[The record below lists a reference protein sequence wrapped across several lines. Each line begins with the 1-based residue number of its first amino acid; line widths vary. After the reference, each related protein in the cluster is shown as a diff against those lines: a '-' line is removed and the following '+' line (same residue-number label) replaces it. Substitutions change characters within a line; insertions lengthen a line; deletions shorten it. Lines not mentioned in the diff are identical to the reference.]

1 VPAAHLLGRDLPGG
15 WRVVEVWSQDYSN
28 SGGEFSIA
36 YYVENRDGRRA
47 FMKALNVSAALGAGE
62 GRVVDRLKA
71 FADAYVYERD
81 LLRTCRNRRLLD
93 FGELEVPEA
102 GVLRQVPYLILELA
116 EGDIRSHQS
125 KLAEFDLAWVLR
137 TMKHATQGIEQL
149 HYAHTTHQ
157 DLRPSNILIQQSGR
171 EMKLGDL
178 GRAERRGRPGPHR
191 ARSVPGAVSYA
202 PPEQLYGAFNGSW
215 ELRCAGDVYHLGSL
229 LVQLFLGHNLT
240 SLLQQ
245 ALSTQFRVQ
254 YWHGPFDEVLPY
266 LRVAHSDV
274 LEELHE
280 AVVARAG
287 RPSMTEEVVGA
298 ARELTDPD
306 PALRGHPRDRAART
320 SSYAVRR
327 YVSLF
332 NRLAAQAEAV
342 LFDGT

>member
-1 VPAAHLLGRDLPGG
+1 MSPPLGKDAGALVPPVTEVPAAHLLGRDLPGG

-81 LLRTCRNRRLLD
+81 LLRTCRNRRLSRVIRLLD

-178 GRAERRGRPGPHR
+178 GRILAAPNGGACLVHIEH
-191 ARSVPGAVSYA
+191 ARSPVRYPMRPRSNCTVRSTDLGSYA
-202 PPEQLYGAFNGSW
+202 PRAMFTTWAVCWFS
-215 ELRCAGDVYHLGSL
+215 C
-229 LVQLFLGHNLT
+229 F
-240 SLLQQ
+240 
-245 ALSTQFRVQ
+245 
-254 YWHGPFDEVLPY
+254 
-266 LRVAHSDV
+266 SD
-274 LEELHE
+274 
-280 AVVARAG
+280 
-287 RPSMTEEVVGA
+287 T
-298 ARELTDPD
+298 T
-306 PALRGHPRDRAART
+306 
-320 SSYAVRR
+320 
-327 YVSLF
+327 
-332 NRLAAQAEAV
+332 
-342 LFDGT
+342 